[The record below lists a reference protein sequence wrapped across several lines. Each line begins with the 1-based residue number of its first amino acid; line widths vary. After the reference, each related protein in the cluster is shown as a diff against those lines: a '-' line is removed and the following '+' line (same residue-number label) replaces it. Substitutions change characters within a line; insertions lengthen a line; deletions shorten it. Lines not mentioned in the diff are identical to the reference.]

1 MEAVK
6 NGLRVK
12 RKACK
17 SCFLSLNRPGLTG
30 VLSQFPPQRTPSRR
44 ISSATAPYERTI
56 LLKRPICQSR
66 RRVHNDHHHAAASLV
81 DQSLKRAQDASDLV
95 LNHSSTP
102 TESQTTDAL
111 STIRSASIHVLR
123 LHDPEAAK
131 LSGDDN
137 LTPASALLNLDRKI
151 KPTSTITSQPLMK
164 IVDTLS
170 NLAYQ
175 LLLMPNVFIT
185 PAILESYVKIQCLL
199 LRPASFPEIFDLY
212 ATKPEP
218 GQATSPDSQ
227 ITYKEQDPSAISA
240 AISTELA
247 DSAISAA
254 IAIRNLPLTLSI
266 ISTTYQTPAFKR
278 SKIFR
283 KALAPAIGAAMAP
296 VAAYLLASQL
306 SVYQT
311 ALDSQSF
318 TTIAFAGMFTYILSV
333 GTIGTV
339 ALTTANDQ
347 MERVTWAVGMPL
359 RERWIR
365 EDERAAV
372 DRVAMAWG
380 FREKS
385 RRGEE
390 EGEEWEAL
398 REWIGVRGMVLD
410 KIGLMEGME

>member
-1 MEAVK
+1 V
-6 NGLRVK
+6 
-12 RKACK
+12 
-17 SCFLSLNRPGLTG
+17 S
-30 VLSQFPPQRTPSRR
+30 
-44 ISSATAPYERTI
+44 
-56 LLKRPICQSR
+56 
-66 RRVHNDHHHAAASLV
+66 SLV
-81 DQSLKRAQDASDLV
+81 LDHTSI
-95 LNHSSTP
+95 P
-102 TESQTTDAL
+102 TESQITDAL
-111 STIRSASIHVLR
+111 NTIRSASIQVLR
-123 LHDPEAAK
+123 LHDPEAPK
-131 LSGDDN
+131 PSGDDN
-137 LTPASALLNLDRKI
+137 LTPASALLELDRKL
-151 KPTSTITSQPLMK
+151 KPISTTTSQPLTK

-175 LLLMPNVFIT
+175 LLLKPSVFIT
-185 PAILESYVKIQCLL
+185 PAMLETYVKIQCIL

-212 ATKPEP
+212 ATKPAP
-218 GQATSPDSQ
+218 VPATSADAQ
-227 ITYKEQDPSAISA
+227 ITYKAQDPLVISA
-240 AISTELA
+240 AIPTDLA
-247 DSAISAA
+247 DSALSAA

-266 ISTTYQTPAFKR
+266 ISTTYQMPAFRR

-306 SVYQT
+306 SAYQT
-311 ALDSQSF
+311 ALDPHNF
-318 TTIAFAGMFTYILSV
+318 TTNAFAGMFTYILSV